1 MWTNKSII
9 LVLALGIGLVLTLFS
24 LPKVVVNNKKATTAN
39 NVTKSDTT
47 SKPSEAKKG
56 EASHEQMGKLTPS
69 QQNQVN
75 DLLKKYSSANTDD
88 TKINALSS
96 LSMFYYGLKKFDSA
110 AVYSEKATLLKSTEA
125 YILKTADLYF
135 DAYNFATNEQK
146 QNALGIKTREYY
158 QKAIDKNPN
167 LLGAKANM
175 AMTYVST
182 PNPMQGIMLLRE
194 VLATDPTN
202 ELALFNLGMLSMRSN
217 QYAKAAERFKQLVS
231 TNPKNSKAAFYLG
244 VSLLQLGKKEEAKT
258 ILAKVKVTEKDPA
271 IQSAIRELE
280 QELK

>member
-9 LVLALGIGLVLTLFS
+9 LVLALGTGLVLTLFN

-47 SKPSEAKKG
+47 SKPSETQKS

-69 QQNQVN
+69 QQNQAN

-88 TKINALSS
+88 SKINALSS
-96 LSMFYYGLKKFDSA
+96 LSIFYYGLQKFDSA
-110 AVYSEKATLLKSTEA
+110 ALYSEKAVILKSTEA
-125 YILKTADLYF
+125 SVIKTADLYF

-146 QNALGIKTREYY
+146 QSALGIKVREYY

-217 QYAKAAERFKQLVS
+217 QYAKAVERFKQLVS

-258 ILAKVKVTEKDPA
+258 ILAKVKANEKDPA